1 MEPTLNIGVG
11 TILCISDGARLT
23 TNFSVD
29 GGDEN
34 VETKSKEKKNIAKDE
49 SNPSKQCQKT

>member
-11 TILCISDGARLT
+11 TILCIGDGAHFT
-23 TNFSVD
+23 TNFSED

-34 VETKSKEKKNIAKDE
+34 IETKSKEKEGIAKDG
-49 SNPSKQCQKT
+49 SGPFK